1 MSARSAAQ
9 RSPAVAAR
17 DLIAEL
23 TATPTGQSSVSVYE
37 TGRLVSLSPWL
48 TLHVERI
55 RYLLDVEHAGGGWGG
70 PGGYGLVPTLSAT
83 EGLLAALRRADLAGT
98 SDPLGR
104 GAVAA
109 VDRGLTALAE
119 RLTTVPV
126 ASLPDMP
133 AVDLIVPALVEA
145 LTAHLHAL
153 RDEPVSG
160 LERWREAPRLS
171 LPPGMETTR
180 LARVR
185 AALAAGHPL
194 PKKLLHALEVT
205 GPAAYR
211 APGVVPVG
219 PGTVGA
225 SPAATAAWLGVPD
238 ATTGTALAYLEG
250 VVRQHGGP
258 VPCTS
263 PISIF
268 ERSWV
273 LSTLARARVPL
284 AVPAP
289 LLASLR
295 DTIGPTGTA
304 TAPGLPVDADTTSV
318 TLYAL
323 ARAGHPVDPSSLEF
337 FDTGEHFCTWPKE
350 DGASITT
357 NAHVLDAF
365 GWHLRNSGAAARRLD
380 PVVRRLTVWLA
391 DRQAPEGSWSSDR
404 WHASPYYATSCA
416 VLALHGYG
424 VGPAVEPAVR
434 RAVRWVM
441 AGQHA
446 DGSWGRWG
454 GTAEETAY
462 ALQVLL
468 AAGPTSADECGQA
481 VARGWQW
488 LITMDGA
495 DDAPALWHD
504 KDLYRPSL
512 IVRAAVLAATW
523 WGRSSAGPEPVEVE
537 SARRSAM
544 IRIA

>member
-1 MSARSAAQ
+1 MSILAAT
-9 RSPAVAAR
+9 R
-17 DLIAEL
+17 DLLGEM

-48 TLHVERI
+48 TLHAERV
-55 RYLLDVEHAGGGWGG
+55 RYLLDAEHPRGGWGG

-83 EGLLAALRRADLAGT
+83 EGLLAALRRGDLAGA
-98 SDPLGR
+98 PAL

-109 VDRGLTALAE
+109 VDRGLSVLAE
-119 RLTTVPV
+119 RLTAVP
-126 ASLPDMP
+126 ASALPDMP
-133 AVDLIVPALVEA
+133 AIDLIVPALVEA
-145 LTAHLHAL
+145 LTAHLDAM
-153 RDEPVSG
+153 RDDPVAG
-160 LERWREAPRLS
+160 LDRWPAAPRLP
-171 LPPGMETTR
+171 LPPGMAPTR

-185 AALAAGHPL
+185 AALASGHPL
-194 PKKLLHALEVT
+194 PEKLLHALEVV
-205 GPAAYR
+205 GPAARR
-211 APGVVPVG
+211 AAGVAPVG

-238 ATTGTALAYLEG
+238 ASTRAARAYLEG

-263 PISIF
+263 PISVF

-273 LSTLARARVPL
+273 LSALSRAGVPL
-284 AVPAP
+284 TVPP
-289 LLASLR
+289 SVLASLL
-295 DTIGPTGTA
+295 DTLGPAGTA

-323 ARAGHPVDPSSLEF
+323 ARAGHPVDPSSLWS

-365 GWHLRNSGAAARRLD
+365 GWHLRHTGERSRQHAA
-380 PVVRRLTVWLA
+380 VVRRLTTWLA

-424 VGPAVEPAVR
+424 VGAAVEPVVR
-434 RAVRWVM
+434 RAVRWVL
-441 AGQHA
+441 AGQHP

-468 AAGPTSADECGQA
+468 AAGPTSPDQCAGA
-481 VARGWQW
+481 IARGWRW
-488 LITMDGA
+488 LATTGGPDGG
-495 DDAPALWHD
+495 PALWHD

-512 IVRAAVLAATW
+512 IVRAAVLGVTW
-523 WGRSSAGPEPVEVE
+523 WGRRWAGPDPVEAGT
-537 SARRSAM
+537 SPRSAM

>member
-1 MSARSAAQ
+1 MS
-9 RSPAVAAR
+9 VLTAAR
-17 DLIAEL
+17 EL
-23 TATPTGQSSVSVYE
+23 VGEMTATPTGQSSVSVYE

-48 TLHVERI
+48 TLHAERI
-55 RYLLDVEHAGGGWGG
+55 RYLLDAEHPRGGWGG

-83 EGLLAALRRADLAGT
+83 EGLLAALRRGDLAGT
-98 SDPLGR
+98 PAQRR

-109 VDRGLTALAE
+109 VDRGLSVLGE
-119 RLTTVPV
+119 RLAAVP
-126 ASLPDMP
+126 ASALPDMP
-133 AVDLIVPALVEA
+133 AIDLIVPALVEA
-145 LTAHLHAL
+145 LTVHLDAV
-153 RDEPVSG
+153 REDPSPE
-160 LERWREAPRLS
+160 LERWRGVAPRLS
-171 LPPGMETTR
+171 LPPGMTPTR

-185 AALAAGHPL
+185 AALASGHPL
-194 PKKLLHALEVT
+194 PDKLMHALEVT
-205 GPAAYR
+205 GPAARR
-211 APGVVPVG
+211 AAGVVPVG

-238 ATTGTALAYLEG
+238 ATTSTARAYLEG

-263 PISIF
+263 PISVF

-273 LSTLARARVPL
+273 LSTLSRAGVPVT
-284 AVPAP
+284 VPP
-289 LLASLR
+289 SVLASLL
-295 DTIGPTGTA
+295 DTLGPAGTA

-323 ARAGHPVDPSSLEF
+323 ARAGHPVDPSSLWS

-365 GWHLRNSGAAARRLD
+365 GWHWRHTGERSRQLAS
-380 PVVRRLTVWLA
+380 VVRRLTTWLT

-424 VGPAVEPAVR
+424 VGAAVEPAVR
-434 RAVRWVM
+434 RAVHWVL
-441 AGQHA
+441 AGQHP

-468 AAGPTSADECGQA
+468 SAGQTTSERCAEAIG
-481 VARGWQW
+481 RGWRW
-488 LITMDGA
+488 LVTMAGTDGE
-495 DDAPALWHD
+495 PALWHD

-512 IVRAAVLAATW
+512 IVRSAVLGVTW
-523 WGRSSAGPEPVEVE
+523 WGRRCAGPEPVETGP
-537 SARRSAM
+537 SSRSAM

>member
-1 MSARSAAQ
+1 VSV
-9 RSPAVAAR
+9 VAAR
-17 DLIAEL
+17 DLVAEL

-48 TLHVERI
+48 TLHAERI
-55 RYLLDVEHAGGGWGG
+55 RYLLDAEHPGGGWGG

-83 EGLLAALRRADLAGT
+83 EGLLAALRRGDLAGMP
-98 SDPLGR
+98 DPVGR

-109 VDRGLTALAE
+109 VDRGLTVLYE
-119 RLTTVPV
+119 RLTAVP
-126 ASLPDMP
+126 ASTLPDMP
-133 AVDLIVPALVEA
+133 AIDLIVPALTEA
-145 LTAHLHAL
+145 LSARLHAL
-153 RDEPVSG
+153 RDDPVTG
-160 LERWREAPRLS
+160 LERWRDVPRLP
-171 LPPGMETTR
+171 LPPGMAPTR

-185 AALAAGHPL
+185 AALEAGHPL
-194 PKKLLHALEVT
+194 PEKLLHALEVT
-205 GPAAYR
+205 GPAAHR
-211 APGVVPVG
+211 AAGVVPVG

-225 SPAATAAWLGVPD
+225 SPAATAAWLGIPD
-238 ATTGTALAYLEG
+238 ATTGAARAYLEG
-250 VVRQHGGP
+250 VVRQYGGP

-263 PISIF
+263 PISVF

-273 LSTLARARVPL
+273 LSTLARAGVPL
-284 AVPAP
+284 AVPP
-289 LLASLR
+289 PVLASLR
-295 DTIGPTGTA
+295 DTLGPAGTA

-323 ARAGHPVDPSSLEF
+323 ARAGHPVDPSCLES

-357 NAHVLDAF
+357 NAHVLDAL
-365 GWHLRNSGAAARRLD
+365 GWHLRHSGATAQRLG
-380 PVVRRLTVWLA
+380 PVVRRLTGWLA

-424 VGPAVEPAVR
+424 VGAAVEPVVR

-468 AAGPTSADECGQA
+468 AAGATSSDECAQA
-481 VARGWQW
+481 VARGWRW
-488 LITMDGA
+488 LITMDGT
-495 DDAPALWHD
+495 DGEPALWHD

-523 WGRSSAGPEPVEVE
+523 WGRTSAGPESVEAE
-537 SARRSAM
+537 PSLRSAM